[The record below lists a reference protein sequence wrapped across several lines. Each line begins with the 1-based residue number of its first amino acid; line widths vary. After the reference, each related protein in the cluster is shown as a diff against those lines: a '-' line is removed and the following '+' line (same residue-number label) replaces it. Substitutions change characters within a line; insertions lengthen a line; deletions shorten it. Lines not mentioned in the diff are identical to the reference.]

1 MEDSSAIITSH
12 IMTFYQETELAT
24 FSGGVRLL
32 SKTNGSTITGGYAS
46 YNGKTRYAYVKN
58 NPVLRS
64 PTNNMTIRSSFMERD
79 FNTTIAKAISNVHLT
94 HIDKENKRQTDTAAA
109 IDDCNEISDTLET
122 KLANGDFNGKSVLY
136 ICSGTII

>member
-1 MEDSSAIITSH
+1 MLKKNRLFLTIFILFLSVLYLNAQSRRSADKFTFNNKTKVFQYTGNAKMEDSSAIITSH

-58 NPVLRS
+58 NPVKK
-64 PTNNMTIRSSFMERD
+64 FFYGER
-79 FNTTIAKAISNVHLT
+79 F
-94 HIDKENKRQTDTAAA
+94 
-109 IDDCNEISDTLET
+109 
-122 KLANGDFNGKSVLY
+122 
-136 ICSGTII
+136 